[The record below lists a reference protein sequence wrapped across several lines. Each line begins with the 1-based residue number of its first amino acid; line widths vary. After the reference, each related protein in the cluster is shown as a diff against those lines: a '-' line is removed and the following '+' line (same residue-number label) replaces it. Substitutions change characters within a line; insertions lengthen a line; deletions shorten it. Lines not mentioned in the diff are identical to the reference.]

1 MMSIILGH
9 FLDVSL
15 EYWLIEYDFVG
26 NLRVVPVLRFL
37 MMNDLRP
44 LFKCIE

>member
-1 MMSIILGH
+1 MMPVILCN
-9 FLDVSL
+9 FLDVSFK
-15 EYWLIEYDFVG
+15 YWLIEYDFVG

-44 LFKCIE
+44 LFNCIE

>member
-15 EYWLIEYDFVG
+15 ENWLIEYDSVG
-26 NLRVVPVLRFL
+26 NLRVVPVLRLL

-44 LFKCIE
+44 LFNCIE